1 MSASTERVRAA
12 LVERGLD
19 CEIIDTQQSARTAQE
34 AADAVGARVGQI
46 VKSLVFLCDG
56 VGVMALVSGA
66 NRLDVHK
73 LGALA
78 GGAISRADA
87 DAVRVATGFAIGGV
101 APLGSASPIRVF
113 FDRDLLAF
121 DEIWAAA
128 GTPSTV
134 FAVSP
139 DELVRATDAVVADL
153 GE

>member
-1 MSASTERVRAA
+1 MSASTERVRAV

-139 DELVRATDAVVADL
+139 DDLVRATDAVVADL